1 MGCGISK
8 SFVQR
13 AECEIFF
20 AITYFC
26 SSYITEEEINDLE
39 KLLFL
44 CYLVVLLR
52 EVIIHIQSRWW
63 NFVFPRIRKGSS
75 LCGFD
80 WKENPEK
87 ELRQWKKSIPKL
99 KVEFVCIVWGRE
111 KKNSFEIHVIF
122 LRYIRNVNLPF
133 KKDFRFTELLTKTF
147 FFFQRPS

>member
-13 AECEIFF
+13 AECEIFL

-26 SSYITEEEINDLE
+26 SSYITEVEINGLE
-39 KLLFL
+39 KLLYL

-52 EVIIHIQSRWW
+52 EGAIHTQNRFW
-63 NFVFPRIRKGSS
+63 NLVFPRIRKGSL

-87 ELRQWKKSIPKL
+87 ELRQWKKVSLSGKRNL
-99 KVEFVCIVWGRE
+99 CVCVCERE
-111 KKNSFEIHVIF
+111 RQRKK
-122 LRYIRNVNLPF
+122 
-133 KKDFRFTELLTKTF
+133 K
-147 FFFQRPS
+147 